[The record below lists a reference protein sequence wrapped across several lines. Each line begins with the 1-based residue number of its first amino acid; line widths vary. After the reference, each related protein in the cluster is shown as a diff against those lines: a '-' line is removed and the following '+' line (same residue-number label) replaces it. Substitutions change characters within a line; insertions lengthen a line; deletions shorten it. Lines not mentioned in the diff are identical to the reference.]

1 MNQLYIYIYPLF
13 FGFPS
18 HLGHHSALSRVP
30 CAIHIFCFCLFRIDE
45 HFKTSPKIPG
55 IDLNSTRV
63 LFEKLM
69 NSQHSMILEQVCF
82 FTFTKCVLKNAFL
95 H

>member
-1 MNQLYIYIYPLF
+1 MDFCLF
-13 FGFPS
+13 
-18 HLGHHSALSRVP
+18 V
-30 CAIHIFCFCLFRIDE
+30 CLFRIDE

-55 IDLNSTRV
+55 IDLNSTRI

-69 NSQHSMILEQVCF
+69 HSQHSMILEQVRL
-82 FTFTKCVLKNAFL
+82 FTFIKFGL

>member
-1 MNQLYIYIYPLF
+1 MCKLYVDYFIIHPYQNVCFVFLLLHVF
-13 FGFPS
+13 FF
-18 HLGHHSALSRVP
+18 
-30 CAIHIFCFCLFRIDE
+30 FFFLFRIDE

-69 NSQHSMILEQVCF
+69 NSQHSMILEQVF
-82 FTFTKCVLKNAFL
+82 FYFYKVYA
-95 H
+95 